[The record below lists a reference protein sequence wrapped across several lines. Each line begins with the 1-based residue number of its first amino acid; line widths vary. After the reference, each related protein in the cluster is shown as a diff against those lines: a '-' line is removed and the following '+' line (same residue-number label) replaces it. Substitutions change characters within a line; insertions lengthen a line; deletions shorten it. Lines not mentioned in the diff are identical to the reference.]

1 MKDMP
6 GLVQLFKQNGYR
18 ITPQRQHIFKILQGR
33 SNHPSAEEIYR
44 EAARDMNSLSVQ
56 TVYRT
61 LAELVDLGEL
71 DSLDLGT
78 GMLRYDP
85 NVSAP
90 HHHLVCRSCGQVSDL
105 YIDMGPL
112 NLPDELKH
120 GFQVDSSEVVFRGI
134 CKDCMD
140 DRPPGAS
147 YQHTANLQH
156 YRGRP
161 HKPVVTKKDTN
172 QETKEVS

>member
-18 ITPQRQHIFKILQGR
+18 ITPQRQHIFKILQ
-33 SNHPSAEEIYR
+33 SHSAHPSAEEIYR
-44 EAARDMNSLSVQ
+44 EAVRDMSSLSLQ

-61 LAELVDLGEL
+61 LGELVDLGEL

-85 NVSAP
+85 NVKVP
-90 HHHLVCRSCGQVSDL
+90 HHHLVCRSCGRVDDL
-105 YIDMGPL
+105 YVDMGQL
-112 NLPDELKH
+112 ILPDEFKQ

-134 CKDCMD
+134 CKDCLD
-140 DRPPGAS
+140 DRSGGS
-147 YQHTANLQH
+147 YQPTANLH
-156 YRGRP
+156 HPRGST
-161 HKPVVTKKDTN
+161 HKPVVKKNTPTKK
-172 QETKEVS
+172 KRR